1 MTEQQGSADEVV
13 ERFQPTGGRFFGY
26 LGLSTAAVIV
36 VLAVVARS
44 TGTAL
49 GIAILAVLGALLSWM
64 VLLRPALWRTSGDLV
79 MRNMTSTDRIP
90 LAAIDTVVVTQVLAV
105 FAGGKR
111 YVSPAVGYTVR
122 QTVRSRS
129 RSAEATRSEG
139 GATGSHQDFVEARL
153 NHLAQDSR
161 DRLGIAKGSPEQQA
175 LLADVRHSWAWPEL
189 AGVAVCVLAFVVWL
203 AA

>member
-1 MTEQQGSADEVV
+1 M
-13 ERFQPTGGRFFGY
+13 
-26 LGLSTAAVIV
+26 IV

-129 RSAEATRSEG
+129 RSA
-139 GATGSHQDFVEARL
+139 
-153 NHLAQDSR
+153 
-161 DRLGIAKGSPEQQA
+161 
-175 LLADVRHSWAWPEL
+175 
-189 AGVAVCVLAFVVWL
+189 
-203 AA
+203 